1 MKLRIVQ
8 RGNIKEVG
16 VKKHRDQRNNARALA
31 QDPTPMHTQTLKKI
45 NTVSQGNEVLI
56 AKGCFVVCSLTMYGR
71 CIELDGQ
78 EESSFV
84 LI

>member
-1 MKLRIVQ
+1 
-8 RGNIKEVG
+8 
-16 VKKHRDQRNNARALA
+16 
-31 QDPTPMHTQTLKKI
+31 MHTQTLKKI